1 MTASLLETFYDK
13 MLGIQHYSSFVYPV
27 CRSFSFICGIV
38 VMCRCDVGA
47 VGLLKHTL
55 QWKRKIRAKFRHK
68 KTRLKL
74 LKDTDSVVQTS
85 NNLKLSKPFTLNQI
99 QSLAKGQHWQE
110 ETKKIPLNPSTT
122 NFPSAAPA
130 SEKKER
136 ELAVMEDLLMKKGE
150 ARTFGVIKGDR
161 ERVTVGL
168 RQKSCSI
175 AGRNIKRRVHR
186 KTMQPCLKEDFLLC
200 GVDYICWSCWHG
212 LICCP

>member
-1 MTASLLETFYDK
+1 MSSIFWGFFCQKMFTLSFYICSGLMTASLLETFYDK

-130 SEKKER
+130 SEKKRAWNGCDGRFTDEKR
-136 ELAVMEDLLMKKGE
+136 WGENIRSDKRGQGASDSWVKTEVMFNS
-150 ARTFGVIKGDR
+150 R
-161 ERVTVGL
+161 
-168 RQKSCSI
+168 
-175 AGRNIKRRVHR
+175 
-186 KTMQPCLKEDFLLC
+186 
-200 GVDYICWSCWHG
+200 
-212 LICCP
+212 